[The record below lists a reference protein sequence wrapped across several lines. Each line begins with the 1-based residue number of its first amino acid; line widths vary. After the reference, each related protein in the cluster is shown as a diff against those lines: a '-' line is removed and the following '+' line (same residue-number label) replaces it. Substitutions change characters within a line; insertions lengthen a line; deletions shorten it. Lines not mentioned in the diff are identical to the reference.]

1 MKNTNNGARGQWRY
15 LLISATEKES
25 SGELSCIDA
34 SVEMGAF
41 GVMGV
46 MGAYASVVGASSGVA
61 SFGDIGNATLRLPDS
76 ICGEGVTFSS
86 GLATAAFLSDR
97 GWEGSCSVRA
107 SCMLTPR

>member
-46 MGAYASVVGASSGVA
+46 MGAYASVAGSCSGVA
-61 SFGDIGNATLRLPDS
+61 SFGDLGN
-76 ICGEGVTFSS
+76 
-86 GLATAAFLSDR
+86 
-97 GWEGSCSVRA
+97 
-107 SCMLTPR
+107 